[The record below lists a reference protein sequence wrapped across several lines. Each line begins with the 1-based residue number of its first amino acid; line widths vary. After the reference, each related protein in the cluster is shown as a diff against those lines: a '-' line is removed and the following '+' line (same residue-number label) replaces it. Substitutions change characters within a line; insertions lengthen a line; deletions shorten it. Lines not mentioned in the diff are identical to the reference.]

1 MKIILLSGGSGK
13 RLWPLSNNARSK
25 QFLKVLQDE
34 EGSSESMI
42 QRTYRQIRKSLPD
55 AEVLVT
61 SSEAQGDSVRRQL
74 GDQVENVLEPSRRDT
89 YPAILLSGAYLLDR
103 GQMDEGEV
111 IAVLPVDPYV
121 EQDYF
126 EKLHVM
132 EQALCESGADL
143 CLLGISPTYPS
154 EKYGYITGGTAAD
167 KPYGHVKSYVE
178 KPDLQTAQRL
188 VGGGAYWN
196 GGVFVLRAS
205 FVRKLIEKEIG
216 EVSFERLYAQY
227 ASLPYTSFDYEVTE
241 KSTSA
246 VFVTYDGEWND
257 LGTWNTLTAKMREPD
272 GGFVIR
278 GENCHNTHII
288 NELEIPVVALGLRDT
303 VVVASADG
311 ILVSDKHA
319 SSYMKPYVEQIH
331 NRPMY
336 EKRQWG
342 EYRVLDFAQCRHG
355 KENSLTKHLY
365 VEAGRSISYQ
375 KHDLRDE
382 VWTIIDGKGLF
393 LLDGE
398 VREVRRGDVLYIAKG
413 RRHAMATREGVD
425 FIEVQ
430 MGTELVEEDIERFPW
445 DWGGLLRPEEGA
457 ESDT

>member
-1 MKIILLSGGSGK
+1 MLS
-13 RLWPLSNNARSK
+13 
-25 QFLKVLQDE
+25 
-34 EGSSESMI
+34 
-42 QRTYRQIRKSLPD
+42 
-55 AEVLVT
+55 
-61 SSEAQGDSVRRQL
+61 
-74 GDQVENVLEPSRRDT
+74 
-89 YPAILLSGAYLLDR
+89 
-103 GQMDEGEV
+103 
-111 IAVLPVDPYV
+111 
-121 EQDYF
+121 
-126 EKLHVM
+126 
-132 EQALCESGADL
+132 
-143 CLLGISPTYPS
+143 
-154 EKYGYITGGTAAD
+154 
-167 KPYGHVKSYVE
+167 
-178 KPDLQTAQRL
+178 
-188 VGGGAYWN
+188 
-196 GGVFVLRAS
+196 
-205 FVRKLIEKEIG
+205 
-216 EVSFERLYAQY
+216 
-227 ASLPYTSFDYEVTE
+227 
-241 KSTSA
+241 
-246 VFVTYDGEWND
+246 
-257 LGTWNTLTAKMREPD
+257 
-272 GGFVIR
+272 
-278 GENCHNTHII
+278 HNFSC
-288 NELEIPVVALGLRDT
+288 PVVALGLRDT

-382 VWTIIDGKGLF
+382 VWTIIDGEGLF

-445 DWGGLLRPEEGA
+445 DWGSLLRPEEGP